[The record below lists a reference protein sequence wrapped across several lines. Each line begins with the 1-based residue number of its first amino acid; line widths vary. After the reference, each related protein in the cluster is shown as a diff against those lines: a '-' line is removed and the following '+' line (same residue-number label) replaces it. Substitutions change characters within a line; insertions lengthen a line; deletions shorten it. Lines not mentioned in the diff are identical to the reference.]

1 MKIHHFLL
9 ILLSVFALSCK
20 KDKNKSSIDLSA
32 IYFAGNEVDGGPVK
46 PVYWNNNTKT
56 TLPLGGPAFNGNA
69 NSIRI
74 AGTDVYVAGEE
85 SEPGKTQAILWKNGV
100 RTALPSVETNSWAY
114 SVFING
120 GDVYVAGK
128 EQNPTTS
135 KEYPILWKNGV
146 RTQLLAPDDATGIAR
161 SVFVNGTDVYVAGEI
176 INNTGNSFPAYW
188 KNGNL
193 VQLST
198 TTGGITTAV
207 FIDGTDIY
215 LAGADIVS
223 GNKLPVYWKNGV
235 KTTLRTSTALPYG
248 QGNDINVK
256 NGTVY
261 VAGVEYPASPGK
273 SNGVLWINGTSTTF
287 SIPTQTIIAANAI
300 HLAGN
305 EPVAAG
311 NQNGL
316 ATYWV
321 NSNGCFLSNNVSRVN
336 AVTGK

>member
-1 MKIHHFLL
+1 MKIHLFLL
-9 ILLSVFALSCK
+9 ILFSVFALSCK
-20 KDKNKSSIDLSA
+20 KDKNKASVDLSK

-56 TLPLGGPAFNGNA
+56 TLPLGGTAFNGNA

-74 AGTDVYVAGEE
+74 AGSDVYVAGEE
-85 SEPGKTQAILWKNGV
+85 SEPGKTQAILWKNGT

-114 SVFING
+114 SVFVNG
-120 GDVYVAGK
+120 GVVYVAGK
-128 EQNPTTS
+128 EQNPTTN
-135 KEYPILWKNGV
+135 KNYPILWKNGV

-161 SVFVNGTDVYVAGEI
+161 AVFVNGTDIYVAGEI

-188 KNGNL
+188 KNGTL
-193 VQLST
+193 IQLST
-198 TTGGITTAV
+198 TTGGITTSV
-207 FIDGTDIY
+207 FLDGTDIF

-223 GNKLPVYWKNGV
+223 GNYLPVYWRNGV
-235 KTTLRTSTALPYG
+235 KTTLPTSAALPYG
-248 QGNDINVK
+248 QGNDIRVK
-256 NGTVY
+256 SGTVY

-273 SNGVLWINGTSTTF
+273 SNGVLWINGTATNF
-287 SIPTQTIIAANAI
+287 SLPTQTIIAANAV
-300 HLAGN
+300 HLAGS

-316 ATYWV
+316 AAYWV
-321 NSNGCFLSNNVSRVN
+321 NGNVSFLSNKVSQVN